1 MARGAWL
8 TPTLLTTAFAVAATM
23 SWRAAGNGLSTSLV
37 VAVALMGGVSVF
49 TYELAGHAWQIDIH
63 MYFFA
68 ALACL
73 VAYCDIRPILAG
85 TVAVAL
91 HHLALNFIIPAAI
104 FPGGADFGRVVLH
117 AGILILEAGV
127 LVWVAY
133 QLERLFMTTAQ
144 KTAEAEAANAAEARV
159 TAERGQAE
167 QQARLERDAA
177 MRRLA
182 NEFESKVGH
191 IVEAVAVAAR
201 EMQGMSSSMSNSS
214 GDAARQT
221 AAAAAAS
228 AQASLNVGTVASAAE
243 QLTSSIA
250 EIAQQATRSAEVTGK
265 AAGEARRTNTVV
277 EGLAAGTHK
286 IGEVVTLIQS
296 IASQTNLLALN
307 ATIEAARAGEHGR
320 GFAVVANEVKALAN
334 QTAQATEEISSQI
347 QSIQAA
353 TGEAVSA
360 IQAIGGT
367 IAEINEIS
375 NAIAT
380 AVEQQGSAT
389 REISGNVQ
397 QAANGTREVNEN
409 IVGVAEASGDLGSLG
424 VKAAGRRN
432 GAVVAVRTVEI
443 RGRQFSGIG
452 ARGVTRKLPRPLL
465 RGEGRGEGP
474 LQRAQLADIP
484 PHPALRDSRSFA
496 SAFHTKER
504 PLESGL
510 CSPRKRGEVKK
521 LKSSDYT
528 RRPRDACAAPR
539 SSPRTDRACAA
550 R

>member
-1 MARGAWL
+1 MNIGSKDLDALRETASKALIALLWLHVPIAMAVGMARGAWL
-8 TPTLLTTAFAVAATM
+8 VPTFLTTAFAAAATL

-49 TYELAGHAWQIDIH
+49 TWELAGHPWQIDMH

-73 VAYCDIRPILAG
+73 VAYCDVRPILAG
-85 TVAVAL
+85 TIAVAL

-117 AGILILEAGV
+117 AGILILEAAV
-127 LVWVAY
+127 LVLVAY

-144 KTAEAEAANAAEARV
+144 KTAEVEAANAAEARA

-182 NEFESKVGH
+182 TEFEDKIGH
-191 IVEAVAVAAR
+191 IVEAVAIAAR

-228 AQASLNVGTVASAAE
+228 TQASLNVGTVASAAE
-243 QLTSSIA
+243 QLTASIS
-250 EIAQQATRSAEVTGK
+250 EIAQQATRSATVTGK
-265 AAGEARRTNTVV
+265 AADEARRTNAVV
-277 EGLAAGTHK
+277 EGLAAGTQK

-320 GFAVVANEVKALAN
+320 GFAVVASEVKALAN

-380 AVEQQGSAT
+380 AVEQQGLAT

-409 IVGVAEASGDLGSLG
+409 IVGVAEASSDLGSSASKLLDAATGLSSQSERLKFEVGSFLG
-424 VKAAGRRN
+424 SVRAA
-432 GAVVAVRTVEI
+432 
-443 RGRQFSGIG
+443 
-452 ARGVTRKLPRPLL
+452 
-465 RGEGRGEGP
+465 
-474 LQRAQLADIP
+474 
-484 PHPALRDSRSFA
+484 
-496 SAFHTKER
+496 
-504 PLESGL
+504 
-510 CSPRKRGEVKK
+510 
-521 LKSSDYT
+521 
-528 RRPRDACAAPR
+528 
-539 SSPRTDRACAA
+539 
-550 R
+550 